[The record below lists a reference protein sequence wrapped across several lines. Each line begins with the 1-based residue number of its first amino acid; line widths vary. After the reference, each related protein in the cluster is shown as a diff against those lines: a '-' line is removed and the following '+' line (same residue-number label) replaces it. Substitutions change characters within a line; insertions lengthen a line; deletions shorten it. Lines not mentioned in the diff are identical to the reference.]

1 MPKLTKRLVESFAPE
16 GRDVILWDSELP
28 GFGVRI
34 WPSGK
39 RVYVLKYRNKS
50 GRQRKPKIGLHG
62 SITVEQAR
70 LKARLWLAEA
80 SAGGDPSGERDEA
93 RNAPKFSEFAERYFK
108 EHAESR
114 LKPSTNREIRRII
127 DRVLLRHFGARKLA
141 EITRADIADLHHKF
155 HKSPY
160 QANRVLALLSNM
172 FNMAERWGLKPDYS
186 NPCRHIEKFKEKKR
200 DRYLTREEFSR
211 LNAALNKAERTKSEL
226 PSAIAAIRLLVF
238 TGARVSEIL
247 TLKWA
252 YIDQEE
258 KRLLLPDSK
267 TGAKI
272 IFLNEPAYEILAR
285 IVPIRG
291 NPYVISGG
299 LAGAHLKDLEK
310 PWQRIRAEAEICD
323 VRMHDL
329 RHSFASMAVSSGQS
343 LPMIGGLLGHKNTST
358 TARYAHLAAQP
369 MHRANKMIGRH
380 LLAAMQQPPRKPAE
394 PPRPNQPAKSPEL
407 VA

>member
-1 MPKLTKRLVESFAPE
+1 MPKLTKRLVEGFTPGA
-16 GRDVILWDSELP
+16 RDVILWDSELP

-39 RVYVLKYRNKS
+39 RVYILKYRNKS

-80 SAGGDPSGERDEA
+80 SDGGDPSGERDEA

-114 LKPSTNREIRRII
+114 LKPSTSREIRRII
-127 DRVLLRHFGARKLA
+127 DRVLLRNFGARKLA
-141 EITRADIADLHHKF
+141 EITRADIADLHHKLR
-155 HKSPY
+155 HAPY

-226 PSAIAAIRLLVF
+226 PSAIAAIQLLVF

-252 YIDQEE
+252 YIDREE

-272 IFLNEPAYEILAR
+272 IFLNDQACEILAR
-285 IVPIRG
+285 IPSIQG
-291 NPYVISGG
+291 NPYVIAGG
-299 LAGAHLKDLEK
+299 LAASHLKDLEK
-310 PWQRIRAEAEICD
+310 PWQRIRAAAELCD
-323 VRMHDL
+323 VRLHDL
-329 RHSFASMAVSSGQS
+329 RHSFASMAVSSGLS
-343 LPMIGGLLGHKNTST
+343 LSIIGGLLGHRNTST

-369 MHRANKMIGRH
+369 LRRANNMIGKH
-380 LLAAMQQPPRKPAE
+380 LLAVMHQPARKPVG
-394 PPRPNQPAKSPEL
+394 PSQPVRSSEL